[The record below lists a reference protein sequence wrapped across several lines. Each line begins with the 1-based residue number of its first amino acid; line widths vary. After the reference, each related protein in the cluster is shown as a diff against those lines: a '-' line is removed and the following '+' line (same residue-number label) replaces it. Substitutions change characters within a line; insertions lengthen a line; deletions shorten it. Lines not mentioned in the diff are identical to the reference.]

1 ARAVPAV
8 ALQFNLNSISALPL
22 LKDAVGFKWVSGRAN
37 MAFSLSGAGRSQSEL
52 VRSMQGQGRLAFSN
66 GAIEGI
72 NIPAMVRG
80 LKRGKL
86 SGWKSSDRA
95 KTDFSSLSGSF
106 VVQQGIAY
114 NKDLKLVGPLIRL
127 TGEGNVDLGRE
138 RIDYAALPRI
148 VGTLQGQGASDDRK
162 GIAIPVRITGP
173 WDKPDIVPDLERL
186 LRDPDLAKDTV
197 NKLGKVFKKLKNK
210 EDVNQLLQ
218 GILGG
223 GN

>member
-1 ARAVPAV
+1 V
-8 ALQFNLNSISALPL
+8 
-22 LKDAVGFKWVSGRAN
+22 
-37 MAFSLSGAGRSQSEL
+37 
-52 VRSMQGQGRLAFSN
+52 FSN

-80 LKRGKL
+80 LKQGKL
-86 SGWKSSDRA
+86 SGWKATERE
-95 KTDFSSLSGSF
+95 KTDFSSLSGTY

-114 NKDLKLVGPLIRL
+114 NKDLNLVGPLIRL

-173 WDKPDIVPDLERL
+173 WAKPNIVPDLESL
-186 LRDPDLAKDTV
+186 LRDPELAKDTV
-197 NKLGKVFKKLKNK
+197 NKLGKVFKKLKKK
-210 EDVNQLLQ
+210 EDVNKLLQ
-218 GILGG
+218 GVLGG
-223 GN
+223 GNQGATQGQPGTAQPQGQQVKPEDVLKKLFQ